1 MHKKTK
7 IFIILFFIFTFV
19 FSYQNTFAKYV
30 IENTQ
35 IVAKL
40 VIDQSKPLLEL
51 LDIISSNTDYPT
63 YANQT
68 HLITGHIKITEKNL
82 IRNDLSSD
90 TLKVAVGNR
99 YAISEKDYITPE
111 FKSFFLLSENAFE
124 KIYEFSF
131 THTTGNGS
139 LILTIPEGIV
149 EDKMRFG

>member
-1 MHKKTK
+1 MHKKIK
-7 IFIILFFIFTFV
+7 IFIVLFFIFIFCFFFQT
-19 FSYQNTFAKYV
+19 TFAKYV

-35 IVAKL
+35 TVAKL
-40 VIDQSKPLLEL
+40 AIDQSKPILEL
-51 LDIISSNTDYPT
+51 LDIVSSNVDYPT

-68 HLITGHIKITEKNL
+68 HLITGHIKITEKDL

-111 FKSFFLLSENAFE
+111 FKSFFLFSENAFE

-139 LILTIPEGIV
+139 LILTVPEGIV